1 MELDIKGEADEQVGS
16 TPLRRGFSFLE
27 KILKTFL
34 LVVVLALS
42 ASVATAGDSWDR
54 TDKILLGACLATA
67 ALDYGQTMHIAR
79 NPGEHFE
86 YNPLLGEHPSPSTV
100 RNAFLIGGAVKIIVA
115 ELLPSRY
122 RKVWLGGLA
131 VTSGIIVG
139 LNRKNGISFEW

>member
-1 MELDIKGEADEQVGS
+1 MK
-16 TPLRRGFSFLE
+16 
-27 KILKTFL
+27 KFL
-34 LVVVLALS
+34 LIVVLALS

-54 TDKILLGACLATA
+54 TDKILLGVCLATTV
-67 ALDYGQTMHIAR
+67 LDYGQTLHIAR
-79 NPGEHFE
+79 NPQDHVE
-86 YNPLLGEHPSPSTV
+86 YNPLFGEHPSPASI
-100 RNAFLIGGAVKIIVA
+100 RNAFLVGAAVKIIVA